1 MAALSVEQIFDA
13 FGVRLNGPAAA
24 GKQVTV
30 NWRFTDLGED
40 HVLGLEN
47 SALHHVPG
55 RHAEDAAAT
64 VTLTKS
70 ALGQVMAGATTFP
83 DEVAAGSIGLDGD
96 VDALIE
102 LFGCLDRFP
111 TWFPIVTP

>member
-13 FGVRLNGPAAA
+13 FGVRLNGTAAA
-24 GKQVTV
+24 GKRITV

-55 RHAEDAAAT
+55 RHTDDAAAT
-64 VTLTKS
+64 VTLTK
-70 ALGQVMAGATTFP
+70 ATLGQVMSGATTFP
-83 DEVAAGSIGLDGD
+83 DEVAAESIGLEGD
-96 VDALIE
+96 VNALVE
-102 LFGCLDRFP
+102 LFGCLDRFA